1 MLASVA
7 SRCDKTRRVL
17 GDRNDKNQS
26 QLRVVHLSIFTYHY
40 NLSSFSNVAEKTTK
54 ILPLSLDPVD
64 TVACSS
70 SSIYFSACIF
80 ILSWSCSLR
89 SAPRHF
95 DV

>member
-40 NLSSFSNVAEKTTK
+40 NLSSFSNVAEKNNQ
-54 ILPLSLDPVD
+54 DPPV
-64 TVACSS
+64 VLGPSRYS
-70 SSIYFSACIF
+70 R
-80 ILSWSCSLR
+80 L
-89 SAPRHF
+89 
-95 DV
+95 